1 MFDAETYQVLRLK
14 VIVVAR
20 EQFMRQGHISL
31 RFH

>member
-1 MFDAETYQVLRLK
+1 MLDAETYQVLRLK
-14 VIVVAR
+14 VIVAAR